1 MELNSNDTYVLVLED
16 CTEVKNEQ
24 EAGKLSV
31 VSSIDEKG
39 NLKTTEAEATN
50 QASFLK
56 YNSKDGLLKN
66 LDSLGLPRE
75 RLGQSGELEKLLN
88 LQKSNLV
95 TIAFPIGDNTIYTE
109 ARLAF
114 RMDENGNIGLAVHSD
129 NSRRFK
135 EGQLAVNS

>member
-1 MELNSNDTYVLVLED
+1 MESNSNDTYVLVLED

-56 YNSKDGLLKN
+56 FNSKDGLLKN

-114 RMDENGNIGLAVHSD
+114 RTDENGNIGLAVHSD